1 MDVSPDCRISQR
13 RAFPLHTCEQSHES
27 TLRLLSLRL
36 PGFCRISSPGSPHG
50 VSQAPDKLDTVR
62 FLFYRG
68 EQRSP
73 RTRFFAFCLGA
84 SLRAA
89 GKTSLS
95 REEDGNQSGSEPTGR
110 KGESSLVSGN
120 LNCTEGRLLLL
131 TLESSLLGA
140 ALKKEKVILV
150 KSQEDKGLEER
161 EEEDIVAFQKPALR
175 QHHSQ
180 SA

>member
-1 MDVSPDCRISQR
+1 M
-13 RAFPLHTCEQSHES
+13 
-27 TLRLLSLRL
+27 
-36 PGFCRISSPGSPHG
+36 
-50 VSQAPDKLDTVR
+50 
-62 FLFYRG
+62 
-68 EQRSP
+68 
-73 RTRFFAFCLGA
+73 
-84 SLRAA
+84 
-89 GKTSLS
+89 
-95 REEDGNQSGSEPTGR
+95 
-110 KGESSLVSGN
+110 SGN

-150 KSQEDKGLEER
+150 KSQEDKGLEDKGLDKGL